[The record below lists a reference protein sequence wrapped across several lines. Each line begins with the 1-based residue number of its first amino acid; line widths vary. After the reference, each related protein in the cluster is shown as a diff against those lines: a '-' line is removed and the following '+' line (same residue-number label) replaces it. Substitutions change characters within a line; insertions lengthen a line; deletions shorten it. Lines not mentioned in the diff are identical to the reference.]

1 MEENNKIC
9 YLTRLSGKTN
19 PSSLKKREKV
29 RRGWKQKGGQ
39 KAINFMTQNFKLK
52 LVNFKMSFRYLLLFQ
67 KKPKKFELT
76 TMVPQVELFSFLFI
90 GRIKDTKKTF

>member
-1 MEENNKIC
+1 MIKLEENNKIC

-39 KAINFMTQNFKLK
+39 KAINFMTQNFKLASFFK
-52 LVNFKMSFRYLLLFQ
+52 VRVAHSGGRHLVVN
-67 KKPKKFELT
+67 
-76 TMVPQVELFSFLFI
+76 
-90 GRIKDTKKTF
+90 